1 MENKAQ
7 DDDLV
12 MNLVELALDLPAQQR
27 RAYLEGA
34 CAGDSK
40 LFDQAWEYVQWEARM
55 QGFLLDPLYPPPL
68 NEHPF
73 EPGQLLDGRFRIL
86 REVAQGGMGVVY
98 EAMDEKLERRIA
110 IKCAKTGFR
119 KRLPPEVRNA
129 REISHPNVC
138 KIFEIHTA
146 STRHGDL
153 DFLSM
158 EFIDGETLAERLHR
172 GALPE
177 PEARL
182 IARQLCEGLAEAHR
196 NQVIHGDLKS
206 NNIILTTGA
215 DGATRAVI
223 TDFGLA
229 RRSESSLRTM
239 QTGPLGGTPD
249 YMAPELWKGEKATVA
264 SDIYALG
271 VILYE
276 LVSGCRP
283 PQPQVSSPATFP
295 PLTVHPKWNRTLAR
309 CLEPDPARRFR
320 TADEVAQSLA
330 PAHTR
335 RRLFLAAA
343 GAIFLAAVSGV
354 VTYQR
359 ATAPQETVRLAVLPF
374 ASTPETTPLADNL
387 LRDAAIQI
395 ARLKSSPRTKFTLI
409 PLTNTLRNQADTI
422 EKARTVL
429 GATHALH
436 GTLQKEKDRAVLHV
450 FLTDTRTQVNAKDW
464 TAVYAPGEMRYAGVA
479 LAGMMTGTLRL
490 PPLLTM
496 ATVNV
501 AAQRDYWS
509 GLYYLRRET
518 GDDLAL
524 SSMERAVAADPDSP
538 LTYAGLA
545 EAQWFKYGTTKDRL
559 WRDRA
564 EESVRQAELRNL
576 DLAEVHLIAGLLK
589 ANAGF
594 YEQAVRDYERTIEL
608 RPNNGDAYRRL
619 GKVYEFNNQLD
630 EALAAFQ
637 KAVEVQP
644 EYYKPYQDLGAF
656 HFQRGRYSEAAK
668 QFSKAVA
675 LDPGEPGVHFA
686 LASAYTNLGRYGDAE
701 RELRLTTGMKETA
714 TAVHALG
721 MVLMYQSRDQD
732 AIPYFLRATQ
742 LSPDRYLSWMDLG
755 MCYRRTNRPAEA
767 ARANQRGLELAEV
780 EMAKNPRDG
789 YVRSFLAY
797 LCARTGDRRRAESEI
812 AQALQLS
819 PNDADTRWMAALTY
833 EALGRRDATLGV
845 LAASPSELLADLSR
859 WPDVADLHK
868 DSRFLDLLVS
878 HGVR

>member
-12 MNLVELALDLPAQQR
+12 MNLVDLALDLPAQER

-34 CAGDSK
+34 CAGDSE

-55 QGFLLDPLYPPPL
+55 QGFLLEPLYPPPL
-68 NEHPF
+68 IEHPF
-73 EPGQLLDGRFRIL
+73 EPGELLDGRFRIL

-98 EAMDEKLERRIA
+98 EAMDERLERRIA

-146 STRHGDL
+146 ATRHGDL

-158 EFIDGETLAERLHR
+158 EFIDGETLAERLRR
-172 GALPE
+172 GVLPE
-177 PEARL
+177 TEARL
-182 IARQLCEGLAEAHR
+182 IARQLCAGLAEAHR

-206 NNIILTTGA
+206 NNIILTTTA

-223 TDFGLA
+223 TDFGMA
-229 RRSESSLRTM
+229 RTPGTGLRTM

-271 VILYE
+271 VMLYE
-276 LVSGCRP
+276 LVSGKRP
-283 PQPQVSSPATFP
+283 PPSQESSAKVFP
-295 PLTVHPKWNRTLAR
+295 PLAVHPKWDRTLAH
-309 CLEPDPARRFR
+309 CLEPDPSRRFR
-320 TADEVAQSLA
+320 SAAEVAQAFEPSY
-330 PAHTR
+330 TR
-335 RRLFLAAA
+335 RWFLAAA
-343 GAIFLAAVSGV
+343 AAVVLAAASGV
-354 VTYQR
+354 FTYQR

-374 ASTPETTPLADNL
+374 ASSPDTAALAGRA
-387 LRDAAIQI
+387 LRDAATQI
-395 ARLKSSPRTKFTLI
+395 GRLRSSPGTKFTMI

-422 EKARTVL
+422 DKARTLL
-429 GATHALH
+429 GATHALQ
-436 GTLQKEKDRAVLHV
+436 GTLQKEKDRVVLHV
-450 FLTDTRTQVNAKDW
+450 FLTDTRTHVNARDW
-464 TAVYAPGEMRYAGVA
+464 RAVYAPGEVRYAGVA

-490 PPLLTM
+490 PPLLAM

-518 GDDLAL
+518 GDDQAL
-524 SSMERAVAADPDSP
+524 SYMERAVAADPDSP
-538 LTYAGLA
+538 LPYAGLA
-545 EAQWFKYGTTKDRL
+545 EAQWFKYGTTKDKL
-559 WRDRA
+559 WLERA
-564 EESVRQAELRNL
+564 EESVRQAELRDL

-589 ANAGF
+589 ANTGF

-608 RPNNGDAYRRL
+608 QPNNGDAYRRL
-619 GKVYEFNNQLD
+619 GRVYELNNQLD

-637 KAVEVQP
+637 KAVVVQP
-644 EYYKPYQDLGAF
+644 DYYKPYQDLGAF

-701 RELRLTTGMKETA
+701 SELRLATGMKETA

-732 AIPYFLRATQ
+732 AIPYFLRAIE

-755 MCYRRTNRPAEA
+755 ICYRRTDRPAEA
-767 ARANQRGLELAEV
+767 AKANQRGLELAEV

-819 PNDADTRWMAALTY
+819 PNDADTRWMAALTD
-833 EALGRRDATLGV
+833 EALGRRNETLGV
-845 LAASPSELLADLSR
+845 LAASPSELLSDLSR